1 MVAVP
6 NIALNIL
13 LLVAQAPSHDS
24 TGATARSAPL
34 DSAGIQE
41 AIGLGRQTKKAYGYS
56 SSAWGSAGFLA
67 TTYVSNYVIY
77 AQGPFGRVATAA
89 AKNAR
94 NYQPFTADSV
104 RPYLA
109 APALTVMAYPD
120 FLDPIEKKEV
130 SVSPE
135 RIVLQA
141 VTPSGDTVTV
151 QPVRMDTVASDYANL
166 FGAKI
171 TRSGL
176 IATFDVREAPPPP
189 FDIIVVNPAK
199 EARLHVKPKDL
210 PKLR

>member
-1 MVAVP
+1 MVAAPVL
-6 NIALNIL
+6 ALHL
-13 LLVAQAPSHDS
+13 LLVVAHSAPQDT
-24 TGATARSAPL
+24 TGAAARLTAL

-41 AIGLGRQTKKAYGYS
+41 AIALGRQTKKAYGYS
-56 SSAWGSAGFLA
+56 SSAWAAHGFMPSKFE
-67 TTYVSNYVIY
+67 SNYVVY

-94 NYQPFTADSV
+94 NYQPFTADSI
-104 RPYLA
+104 RPDLT
-109 APALTVMAYPD
+109 APVLTVMAYPD
-120 FLDPIEKKEV
+120 ILDPAENKEI
-130 SVSPE
+130 SASPE

-141 VTPSGDTVTV
+141 VTPSGDTVTI

-176 IATFDVREAPPPP
+176 IATFDLRAAPSPP
-189 FDIIVVNPAK
+189 FDIIVVNPAR

>member
-6 NIALNIL
+6 ILTLNVL
-13 LLVAQAPSHDS
+13 LAAAQAP
-24 TGATARSAPL
+24 APL
-34 DSAGIQE
+34 DSAGIRE
-41 AIGLGRQTKKAYGYS
+41 AIALGRQTKKAFGFS
-56 SSAWGSAGFLA
+56 SSAWASSGFMA
-67 TTYVSNYVIY
+67 TTFKSNYVIY

-104 RPYLA
+104 RPDMA
-109 APALTVMAYPD
+109 APVLTVMAYPD
-120 FLDPIEKKEV
+120 VLDPAENKEI

-171 TRSGL
+171 TRIGL
-176 IATFDVREAPPPP
+176 IATFDLREAPQPP
-189 FDIIVVNPAK
+189 FDIIVVNPATD
-199 EARLHVKPKDL
+199 ARVHVKTKYV
-210 PKLR
+210 PKLLL

>member
-6 NIALNIL
+6 SLLLNVL
-13 LLVAQAPSHDS
+13 LLVAQAPSGDS
-24 TGATARSAPL
+24 TARFAPL

-41 AIGLGRQTKKAYGYS
+41 AITLGRQTKKAYGFS
-56 SSAWGSAGFLA
+56 SGAWTSRGLFS
-67 TTYVSNYVIY
+67 TTFASSYVIY

-89 AKNAR
+89 AKHAR
-94 NYQPFTADSV
+94 NYQPFTSDSV
-104 RPYLA
+104 RADMA
-109 APALTVMAYPD
+109 APVLTVLAYPD
-120 FLDPIEKKEV
+120 FLDLPENKQV

-135 RIVLQA
+135 RIVLQS

-151 QPVRMDTVASDYANL
+151 QPMGMDTVASDYGNL

-176 IATFDVREAPPPP
+176 IATFDLRVAPPPP

-199 EARLHVKPKDL
+199 EARLKVRAKDL

>member
-1 MVAVP
+1 ML
-6 NIALNIL
+6 ALNVL
-13 LLVAQAPSHDS
+13 LLVAQTPSRDS
-24 TGATARSAPL
+24 AGAATRFAPL

-41 AIGLGRQTKKAYGYS
+41 AIALGRQTKKAYGYS
-56 SSAWGSAGFLA
+56 SGAWSSRGFL
-67 TTYVSNYVIY
+67 TTTFASSYFIY

-176 IATFDVREAPPPP
+176 IATFDLREAPPPP

>member
-6 NIALNIL
+6 ILTLNVL
-13 LLVAQAPSHDS
+13 LAAAQAP
-24 TGATARSAPL
+24 APL
-34 DSAGIQE
+34 DSAGIRE
-41 AIGLGRQTKKAYGYS
+41 AIALGRQTKKAFGFS
-56 SSAWGSAGFLA
+56 SSAWASSGFMA
-67 TTYVSNYVIY
+67 TTFKSNYVIY
-77 AQGPFGRVATAA
+77 AQGPLGRVATAA

-104 RPYLA
+104 RPDMA
-109 APALTVMAYPD
+109 APVLTVMAYPD
-120 FLDPIEKKEV
+120 VLDPAENKEI

-176 IATFDVREAPPPP
+176 IATFDLREAPPPP

-199 EARLHVKPKDL
+199 EARLHVKPKDV

>member
-1 MVAVP
+1 MIAAPIV
-6 NIALNIL
+6 ALNFL
-13 LLVAQAPSHDS
+13 LLVAQSPSPDT
-24 TGATARSAPL
+24 TGRAGRSASL

-41 AIGLGRQTKKAYGYS
+41 AIAHGRQTKKAYGYI
-56 SSAWGSAGFLA
+56 SSAWASQGFLA

-94 NYQPFTADSV
+94 NYQPFTVDSIRADMT
-104 RPYLA
+104 
-109 APALTVMAYPD
+109 APVLTVMVYPD
-120 FLDPIEKKEV
+120 ILDPGKEKEV

-135 RIVLQA
+135 RVVLQA
-141 VTPSGDTVTV
+141 VTESGDTITT
-151 QPVRMDTVASDYANL
+151 QPIRMDTIASDYANL
-166 FGAKI
+166 FGAKV

-176 IATFDVREAPPPP
+176 VATFDLRAGPPPP
-189 FDIIVVNPAK
+189 FDIVVVNSAK

>member
-6 NIALNIL
+6 ILTLNVL
-13 LLVAQAPSHDS
+13 LAAAQAP
-24 TGATARSAPL
+24 APL
-34 DSAGIQE
+34 DSAGIRE
-41 AIGLGRQTKKAYGYS
+41 AIALGRQTKKAFGFS
-56 SSAWGSAGFLA
+56 SSAWASSGFMA
-67 TTYVSNYVIY
+67 TTFKSNYVIY

-104 RPYLA
+104 RPDMA
-109 APALTVMAYPD
+109 APVLTVMAYPD
-120 FLDPIEKKEV
+120 VLDPAENKEI

-176 IATFDVREAPPPP
+176 IATFDLREAPPPP

-199 EARLHVKPKDL
+199 EARLHVKPKDV